1 MARYIKKGTPVG
13 RPKVYLDAT
22 ERPTRLTASVPVE
35 LYTQLAQAAAAQHIS
50 LSGLMVQAL
59 ERYLHTPALSSPSS
73 QTIDVAAIDADL
85 TQALEAL
92 ADLEQAIGD
101 TITPAQ
107 DATLRPHFD
116 RVFQLFLAL
125 GDALHG
131 LKGSSHANHA

>member
-73 QTIDVAAIDADL
+73 QTIDSCKSCVTSLAGSRSL
-85 TQALEAL
+85 TLSQ
-92 ADLEQAIGD
+92 Q
-101 TITPAQ
+101 TPRSTVTRHYA
-107 DATLRPHFD
+107 FS
-116 RVFQLFLAL
+116 
-125 GDALHG
+125 
-131 LKGSSHANHA
+131 LKSGS